1 MHMEQAIAAL
11 RLQPVLPAWL
21 LILLGILCAGAVGV
35 AAWRRAPGT
44 LWRALAFAVLLAW
57 LAGPLLVEET
67 RQTLPDIGLL
77 VIDQTASMSVGDR
90 TRLAEQARQRIE
102 QEAHGLHDL
111 ELRTVTVPESG
122 SEGTRLF
129 AAIDRALADIP
140 RARLAGIVAVT
151 DGQVHDIPAAP
162 PGGVPL
168 HVLLPGRGEE
178 TDRRIR
184 VIAAPEYGIVG
195 KSVQL
200 HVAVEDLGVTRGLLG
215 ASPGAA
221 RLTIRRDGEPPRV
234 ESVPVGREHVIEVP
248 ITRAGPT
255 VIDMQGEKLPGAVTD
270 LNNRAVVQI
279 NGVRDRLRVL
289 LVSGEPHPG
298 ERTWRRL
305 LKSDPAVDLVH
316 FTILRPPE
324 KDDLTPLKELA
335 LIAFPVR
342 ELFMMKIKEFDLII
356 LDRFQNRGTLPP
368 IYLRNIADYVRDG
381 GALLMSVGPEFT
393 GESSL
398 AAGPL
403 GAILPAMPP
412 ESGGVVDGA
421 FRPVVTPLGQRHPVT
436 AELPGL
442 HGDAAP
448 SWGQWYRRIA
458 PMESHGE
465 ALISAP
471 DGSPLLLL
479 DRVGDPETGG
489 RVAMLLSDQIWLWS
503 RGHDGGG
510 PQAELLRRVAHWLMK
525 EPALEETAL
534 TARVADGTLHVER
547 RTTEEGPPGQV
558 TVTAPD
564 GTPTTLKLA
573 ARRPGRATAQAPAAA
588 PGVWQAT
595 DGTHT
600 AYAAAD
606 ATNPLEFADLRAT
619 ATLLAPLARAS
630 GGSVHW
636 LAPDGAPALRRTE
649 PGHEAAG
656 AGWIGLQRRHD
667 HLVTGI
673 AALPLLPAW
682 AALPLLLGL
691 AVAAWRREAR

>member
-1 MHMEQAIAAL
+1 MEQAIAAL
-11 RLQPVLPAWL
+11 RFQPALPVWL
-21 LILLGILCAGAVGV
+21 LVALGVLCVAVLAV
-35 AAWRRAPGT
+35 SAWRRAPGT
-44 LWRALAFAVLLAW
+44 VWRGFAFLVVLLW
-57 LAGPLLVEET
+57 LGGPTLVEET

-77 VIDQTASMSVGDR
+77 VIDQTASMSVGNR
-90 TRLAEQARQRIE
+90 THLAELARTRIE
-102 QEAHGLHDL
+102 QQAHGLHDL
-111 ELRTVTVPESG
+111 ELRTIVVPEGG

-151 DGQVHDIPAAP
+151 DGQVHDVPATP

-168 HVLLPGRGEE
+168 HVLLAGRGEE

-184 VIAAPEYGIVG
+184 VIDAPEYGIVG

-200 HVAVEDLGVTRGLLG
+200 RVAVEDLGVPHGLLDR
-215 ASPGAA
+215 SPGAA

-234 ESVPVGREHVIEVP
+234 ESVPVGRPHVIDVP

-255 VIDMQGEKLPGAVTD
+255 VIAMSVEKLPGEVSTA
-270 LNNRAVVQI
+270 NNTAVVQI

-289 LVSGEPHPG
+289 LVSGEPNPG

-324 KDDLTPLKELA
+324 KDDMTPLRELA

-342 ELFMMKIKEFDLII
+342 ELFMLKIKEFDLII

-368 IYLRNIADYVRDG
+368 LYLQNIADYVREG

-393 GESSL
+393 GDASL
-398 AAGPL
+398 AFGPL
-403 GAILPAMPP
+403 GTVLPATPP

-421 FRPVVTPLGQRHPVT
+421 FRPAVTPLGLRHPVT

-442 HGDAAP
+442 HGTATP
-448 SWGQWYRRIA
+448 GWGRWYRRIA
-458 PMESHGE
+458 PIENHGE
-465 ALISAP
+465 VLMSGP
-471 DGSPLLLL
+471 DGAPLLLL
-479 DRVGDPETGG
+479 DRVGDPQTGG

-525 EPALEETAL
+525 EPELEETAL
-534 TARVADGTLHVER
+534 TARVEDGRLAVER
-547 RTTEEGPPGQV
+547 RTIADGPPGDV

-564 GTPTTLKLA
+564 GTQTRLTLKA
-573 ARRPGRATAQAPAAA
+573 IRPGRAEAQMPAHA
-588 PGVWQAT
+588 PGVWQAS
-595 DGTHT
+595 DGRLT
-600 AYAAAD
+600 AYAAAG
-606 ATNPLEFADLRAT
+606 ASNPLELADLRAT
-619 ATLLAPLARAS
+619 ATVLAPLVRAS

-636 LAPDGAPALRRTE
+636 LDPDGAPDLRRIE
-649 PGHEAAG
+649 PGHDAAG
-656 AGWIGLQRRHD
+656 SGWIGLQRRHD

-682 AALPLLLGL
+682 AALVLLLGL